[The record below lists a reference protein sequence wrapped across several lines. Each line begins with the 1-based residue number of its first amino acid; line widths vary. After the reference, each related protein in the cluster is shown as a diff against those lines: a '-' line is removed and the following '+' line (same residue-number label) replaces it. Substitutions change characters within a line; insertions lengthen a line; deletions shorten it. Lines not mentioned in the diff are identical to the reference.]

1 MMNKRALM
9 VDLNKLKQ
17 ISSKRED
24 SLNAAAVVARGKD
37 ACYLHRHCCLSMF
50 LCFYIYASNVYVYFC
65 LAVAKLISD
74 SNTWLGPNMEELGT
88 ASIKSLQQINSLRS
102 TNL

>member
-24 SLNAAAVVARGKD
+24 SLNAAAVVARGRD
-37 ACYLHRHCCLSMF
+37 ACYLHRHCSIYLC
-50 LCFYIYASNVYVYFC
+50 LCFYVS
-65 LAVAKLISD
+65 ISMLLM
-74 SNTWLGPNMEELGT
+74 SM
-88 ASIKSLQQINSLRS
+88 SIFVWQ
-102 TNL
+102 